1 MSRIGK
7 KPIAVPE
14 KVNVKIDQGQTLGI
28 TIEGP
33 KGSLFKTF
41 PNRITV
47 KQEENFLVVQ
57 RSSDNKTDRALHG
70 MVRSIVA
77 SMIEGVTEGFVK
89 ILDIVGVGYRVEQ
102 KGKGISL
109 SVMYSHPVEYTPV
122 EGVTLDVEGN
132 NRIKVSGID
141 KQAVGQVA
149 ASIRS
154 VRPPNVY
161 TGKGVRYFNES
172 VKLKPGKSPR
182 KVV

>member
-7 KPIAVPE
+7 KPIVVPD
-14 KVNVKIDQGQTLGI
+14 KVNVKIDQGQTLDI

-33 KGSLFKTF
+33 KGVLSKTF

-47 KQEENFLVVQ
+47 LQEENSLIVK

-89 ILDIVGVGYRVEQ
+89 ILEIVGVGYRVEQ
-102 KGKGISL
+102 KGEGISL
-109 SVMYSHPVEYTPV
+109 SVMYSHQVEYTPI
-122 EGVTLDVEGN
+122 EGVKLDVEGN
-132 NRIKVSGID
+132 SRIKVSGID
-141 KQAVGQVA
+141 KQSVGQVA
-149 ASIRS
+149 ATIRS

-172 VKLKPGKSPR
+172 VKLKPGKSAR
-182 KVV
+182 KVI

>member
-7 KPIAVPE
+7 KPIFVPD
-14 KVNVKIDQGQTLGI
+14 KVNVKIDQGQTLDI

-33 KGSLFKTF
+33 KGVLSKTF

-47 KQEENFLVVQ
+47 LQEENSLIVK
-57 RSSDNKTDRALHG
+57 RSSDDKTDRALHG

-89 ILDIVGVGYRVEQ
+89 ILEIVGVGYRVEQ

-109 SVMYSHPVEYTPV
+109 SVMYSHPVEYTPI
-122 EGVTLDVEGN
+122 EGVTLDIEGN
-132 NRIKVSGID
+132 SRIKVSGID
-141 KQAVGQVA
+141 KQSVGQVA
-149 ASIRS
+149 AVIRS

-161 TGKGVRYFNES
+161 TGKGVRYSNES
-172 VKLKPGKSPR
+172 VKLKPGKSAR
-182 KVV
+182 KVI